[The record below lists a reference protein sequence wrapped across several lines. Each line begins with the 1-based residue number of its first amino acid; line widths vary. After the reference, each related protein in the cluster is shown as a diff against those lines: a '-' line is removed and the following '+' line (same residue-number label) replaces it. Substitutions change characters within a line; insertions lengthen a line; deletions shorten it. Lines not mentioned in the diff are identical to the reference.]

1 MPGTDTSVPELTHV
15 SRHGLWLLLD
25 DEELFLSFEAF
36 PWFRRATI
44 EQLSVVERPT
54 DDHLYWPQLDVDL
67 AVQSIRDP
75 AAYPLVSKAS
85 APDDASTDI
94 PLEAVSPQPGR

>member
-25 DEELFLSFEAF
+25 DEELFLSIEAF

-44 EQLSVVERPT
+44 E
-54 DDHLYWPQLDVDL
+54 
-67 AVQSIRDP
+67 
-75 AAYPLVSKAS
+75 
-85 APDDASTDI
+85 
-94 PLEAVSPQPGR
+94 